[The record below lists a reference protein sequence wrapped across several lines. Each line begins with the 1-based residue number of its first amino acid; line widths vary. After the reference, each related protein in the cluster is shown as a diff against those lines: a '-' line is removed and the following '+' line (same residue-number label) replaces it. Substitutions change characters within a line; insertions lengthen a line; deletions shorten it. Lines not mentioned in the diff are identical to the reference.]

1 MRNFL
6 IRLLAVKLTLALLLS
21 TLPGQL
27 ARAHEVSATVAD
39 FAVEDGR
46 LTFELRMNVEAFI
59 AGVDLDTVVDTN
71 DSDRSDQYDALRLL
85 APDVFAPQIEDWAAA
100 WLNGSFMATTR
111 DAPLT
116 LVLDAVRVEPVGNA
130 ELPRE
135 TALVLSAALPESA
148 RAITVVWP
156 DGAGAL
162 VLRQFGVDDPYTGYI
177 EGGTDSGPINL
188 AGGNTM
194 SASEAF
200 WSYVPVG
207 FDHIIPKGLDHILFV
222 LGLFFFS
229 TRMGPLIWQVSAFT
243 VAHTITLAL
252 AALDLVRVP
261 GEIVEPLIAA
271 SIVFVAVENIWA
283 AGRFSRLRPVV
294 IFGFGLLHGLGF
306 ASVLADFGLPSN
318 QFVPALIGFNVGVE
332 VGQLAVIAVAFLLT
346 AYWFGNRAW
355 YRAMI
360 SMPASVLIAAVGA
373 YWFVERVF
381 L

>member
-1 MRNFL
+1 MRHILFRFL
-6 IRLLAVKLTLALLLS
+6 ALKLTFALLLS
-21 TLPGQL
+21 TLPAHL

-39 FAVEDGR
+39 FAVKDGR
-46 LTFELRMNVEAFI
+46 LAFELRMNVEAFI
-59 AGVDLDTVVDTN
+59 AGVDLDTIVDTN
-71 DSDRSDQYDALRLL
+71 DSDRSDRYDALRAL
-85 APDVFAPQIEDWAAA
+85 APDVFAPQIEDWAGG
-100 WLNGSFMATTR
+100 WLNGAFMATTR
-111 DAPLT
+111 DVHLALE
-116 LVLDAVRVEPVGNA
+116 LDAVRVEPVGNA
-130 ELPRE
+130 DLPRE
-135 TALVLSAALPESA
+135 TALSVSAALPENA
-148 RAITVVWP
+148 RAVTVVWP
-156 DGAGAL
+156 NGAGAL
-162 VLRQFGVDDPYTGYI
+162 VLRQFGVEDPYTGYI
-177 EGGTDSGPINL
+177 EGGADSGPINL

-194 SASEAF
+194 SPSEAF

-229 TRMGPLIWQVSAFT
+229 TRMGPLVWQISAFT

-283 AGRFSRLRPVV
+283 AGRLSRLRPVV

-332 VGQLAVIAVAFLLT
+332 LGQLAVIAAAFLIT